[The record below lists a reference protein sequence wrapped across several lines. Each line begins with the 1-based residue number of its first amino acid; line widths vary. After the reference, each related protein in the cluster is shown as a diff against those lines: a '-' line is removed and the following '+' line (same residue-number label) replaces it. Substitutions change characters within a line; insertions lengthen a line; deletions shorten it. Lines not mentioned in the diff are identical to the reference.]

1 MNAQRIY
8 MEAGRGIEM
17 IKVLADKFHP
27 MDDRAIQNIISSMQ
41 NLVLADTDDLSE
53 YWDKLENFNL
63 QLS

>member
-1 MNAQRIY
+1 

-17 IKVLADKFHP
+17 IKVLADEFHP
-27 MDDRAIQNIISSMQ
+27 MDDLAIQNIISSLQ
-41 NLVLADTDDLSE
+41 NLVLADTEDLSE